1 MKVKFFFSILFF
13 FYKVTY
19 SQNNQWNIDTKN
31 SVIIYSG
38 DHLLH
43 SWKGKNDKVYGLAIP
58 NSSEDSLE
66 KLAILIY
73 VRDFDS
79 NNPGRDAH
87 SLEVLEELKYPEI
100 KFYSEIIEIT
110 GNQLKMFGRFDFHGI
125 KIEKELFAQVEMR
138 NLEWQISGNF
148 QLTPTDFN
156 IELPSFLSVKM
167 EDLLEIE
174 YQIVISK

>member
-1 MKVKFFFSILFF
+1 M
-13 FYKVTY
+13 
-19 SQNNQWNIDTKN
+19 
-31 SVIIYSG
+31 
-38 DHLLH
+38 
-43 SWKGKNDKVYGLAIP
+43 
-58 NSSEDSLE
+58 
-66 KLAILIY
+66 
-73 VRDFDS
+73 
-79 NNPGRDAH
+79 
-87 SLEVLEELKYPEI
+87 LEELKYPEI